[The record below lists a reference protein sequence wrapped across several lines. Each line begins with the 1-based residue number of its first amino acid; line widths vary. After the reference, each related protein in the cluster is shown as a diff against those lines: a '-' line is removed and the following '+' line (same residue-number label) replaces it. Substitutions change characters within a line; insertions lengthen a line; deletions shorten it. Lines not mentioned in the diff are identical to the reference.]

1 MPRPRPTILTVTLL
15 LCLCCLLARPL
26 AHAHAQPDGPLLDT
40 VAGEAEAIIYGTE
53 LDASID
59 DASPRRAWAFAGLR
73 GERIAVQVRIT
84 SGNLVAN
91 LLLVS
96 ADGQIVASTQGSSML
111 ELGGLRLPASG
122 LYTLVLA
129 RFGGQTGTTRGD
141 FTLTLD
147 REGASAE
154 DGSALRIG
162 DQLIGEISN
171 DVPRLFYTFRA
182 GRGDVLTIQ
191 MRRLSG
197 NLDARLQVTDSAGN
211 VIAENDEILGS
222 GSLDAA
228 IDALVITQDGTY
240 VIVAS
245 RFGGESGDSVGDFLL
260 TLDTAANSAL
270 GTSALLA
277 APISPGA
284 AVTGTLTGD
293 RYAQF
298 YRFEGRRDD
307 VVSVRMARAG
317 EGNLDTLLAI
327 TDAALN
333 ELAVNDDTEGSQNSA
348 IENFVLPASGVYY
361 IIATRYER
369 AAGVTEGGFTLSFE
383 NSGSVFAEVPLGALR
398 LTYGSTVGGYIDDIT
413 PETLY
418 VFQGQAGDVI
428 TIAQT
433 RADGT
438 LDPLLTLL
446 DSRLN
451 VLVTDDDGAGQ
462 QNARID
468 RYTLPATGV
477 YYIRAGRFTS
487 PTGAP
492 GTFGNYLLVL
502 AQLFD

>member
-1 MPRPRPTILTVTLL
+1 MPRLTTLLLLTLL
-15 LCLCCLLARPL
+15 LCLSGFVLP
-26 AHAHAQPDGPLLDT
+26 AQAQVEGGSVIET
-40 VAGEAEAIIYGTE
+40 VAGEAEGIIYGARR
-53 LDASID
+53 DAEITD
-59 DASPRRAWAFAGLR
+59 ETPRLVYAFAGLR
-73 GERIAVQVRIT
+73 GERISASMRIT
-84 SGNLVAN
+84 SGDLVGA
-91 LLLVS
+91 LLLIN
-96 ADGQIVASTQGSSML
+96 ADGQIVASAQGAAML
-111 ELGGLRLPASG
+111 EFDSLRLPASG
-122 LYTLVLA
+122 LYALVVT
-129 RFGGQTGTTRGD
+129 RFGGATGTTRGG
-141 FTLTLD
+141 FTLSLD
-147 REGASAE
+147 RQGASAD

-162 DQLIGEISN
+162 DQVIGEISN

-211 VIAENDEILGS
+211 VIADNDEILGS

-228 IDALVITQDGTY
+228 IESLVITQDASY

-260 TLDTAANSAL
+260 TLDTTANSAL

-277 APISPGA
+277 APLEPGA
-284 AVTGTLTGD
+284 TVTGALSSD

-307 VVSVRMARAG
+307 VVSVRMARSG

-327 TDAALN
+327 TDSALT

-348 IENFVLPASGVYY
+348 IENFVLPGDGVYY

-369 AAGVTEGGFTLSFE
+369 AAGQTEGGYTLTLE
-383 NSGSVFAEVPLGALR
+383 NNGSIFAGVPLGALR
-398 LTYGSTVGGYIDDIT
+398 LTYGSTVGGYIDDAA

-418 VFQGQAGDVI
+418 AFQGQAGDLI
-428 TIAQT
+428 TIAMS

-438 LDPLLTLL
+438 LDSFVTLL

-451 VLVTDDDGAGQ
+451 VLLTDDDGAGQ

-468 RYTLPATGV
+468 RYVLPATGV
-477 YYIRAGRFTS
+477 YYIRAARFEN
-487 PTGAP
+487 PNGGPA
-492 GTFGNYLLVL
+492 TFGSYLLVL